1 MSHLLNLNQCI
12 IDVFLLKATQ
22 VNKYC
27 SVYSQFTTV
36 KLTVDTVH
44 VVLPVYAL
52 GVAFMTDS
60 AAPHLSL
67 HLLQLGHLLLQPLQ
81 LRPQLL
87 LPLTRPLGLVPRP
100 LQLRLQALQL
110 QVRQRVQTAGAL
122 QRWPAAF

>member
-12 IDVFLLKATQ
+12 SDVFLLKATQ

-44 VVLPVYAL
+44 VPVSAF

-110 QVRQRVQTAGAL
+110 QVRQCVQTAGAL